1 MAREQ
6 RWGFAAAMAVFIA
19 IAIVVDRTLSGNSA
33 LVGFIVAGVAGAA
46 GGRLVTY
53 LAGPTRG

>member
-6 RWGFAAAMAVFIA
+6 RWGFSVAMAVFIA

-33 LVGFIVAGVAGAA
+33 LAGFILAGVAGAA

>member
-6 RWGFAAAMAVFIA
+6 RWGYAAAMVIFIA
-19 IAIVVDRTLSGNSA
+19 IAVVVDRTLSGNSA
-33 LVGFIVAGVAGAA
+33 LAGFIGGGVAGAA

>member
-1 MAREQ
+1 
-6 RWGFAAAMAVFIA
+6 MAVFIA

>member
-6 RWGFAAAMAVFIA
+6 RWGYAVAMVIFIA
-19 IAIVVDRTLSGNSA
+19 IAVVVDRTLNGNSA
-33 LVGFIVAGVAGAA
+33 LAGFIVGGVAGAA

-53 LAGPTRG
+53 LAGPTRR